1 MTEVQ
6 EEGVHPK
13 TCTNLKRLM
22 FHVDNILP
30 WLFIINLRSL
40 RVDRAST
47 AINIYRAEEM

>member
-30 WLFIINLRSL
+30 WFVHYRFEKP
-40 RVDRAST
+40 AS
-47 AINIYRAEEM
+47 